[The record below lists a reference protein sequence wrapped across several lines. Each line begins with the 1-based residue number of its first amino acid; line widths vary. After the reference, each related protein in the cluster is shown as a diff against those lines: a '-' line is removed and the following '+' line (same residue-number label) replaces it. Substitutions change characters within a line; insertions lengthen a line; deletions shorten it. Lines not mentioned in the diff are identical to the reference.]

1 MDNAISENA
10 IKLIIFTPGT
20 NINHGNA
27 LRDRMLAIASR
38 DKFPLYVQTWKDDF
52 FGPDNKYALNECIR
66 KLHSFDGAIL
76 ILGPQLRPSG
86 NRRKDTI
93 DKLARLARSLLRV
106 PEEVAPNVLIE
117 IGAVMARFG
126 RNRVFLLEPESK
138 AVEVPSYFAEN
149 NAKFHTYD
157 DTAQNI
163 EDGMAE
169 SAEYVIK
176 EIRELGDTAYFSDLP
191 SFGLAHGNF
200 NAFIKP
206 VIRSI
211 KEGDEVRID
220 GNIAKF
226 NDVVFVIAYDKERVR
241 AQKDAYPVLDRLGL
255 AKGQIT
261 QKNGRVVTFRTLPVS
276 APSDVLVIVD
286 IPTNLLPAEYAVNK
300 IDELWAG
307 GVSATVDYRQI
318 LVKKE
323 IENYFRYM
331 SILAGEEKLPEN
343 KIRQIPLDDLESL
356 TLDMIET
363 AAR

>member
-1 MDNAISENA
+1 MNNAIN
-10 IKLIIFTPGT
+10 LIIFSPGT
-20 NINHGNA
+20 NIEHGNS
-27 LRDRMLAIASR
+27 LRDRMLEIAKR
-38 DKFPLYVQTWKDDF
+38 DNFLLQVQTWQDNEF
-52 FGPDNKYALNECIR
+52 FGPDNQYALNECIR

-76 ILGPQLRPSG
+76 VLGPQLRPT
-86 NRRKDTI
+86 NNLRRDAI
-93 DKLARLARSLLRV
+93 DKLARFARSLFGV
-106 PEEVAPNVLIE
+106 PEQVAPNVLIE

-126 RNRVFLLEPESK
+126 RNRVFLLEPKSK
-138 AVEVPSYFAEN
+138 KVEAPSYFAEN

-157 DTAQNI
+157 DTVPNI
-163 EDGMAE
+163 SDGMAE

-176 EIRELGDTAYFSDLP
+176 EIKELGDTAYFSDLP

-220 GNIAKF
+220 GSITNFK
-226 NDVVFVIAYDKERVR
+226 DVVFIIAYEKERVR
-241 AQKDAYPVLDRLGL
+241 AQKDAYPVLDRIGL

-261 QKNGRVVTFRTLPVS
+261 QKNGRAITFRTLPVS
-276 APSDVLVIVD
+276 TPSDVLVIVD
-286 IPTNLLPAEYAVNK
+286 VPTNLLPAEYAVNK

-307 GVSATVDYRQI
+307 GVPTSIDYRQI

-323 IENYFRYM
+323 IENYFRYL
-331 SILAGEEKLPEN
+331 SILVREEKLPED
-343 KIRQIPLDDLESL
+343 KIRPIPLDDLESL
-356 TLDMIET
+356 TLDMIEN